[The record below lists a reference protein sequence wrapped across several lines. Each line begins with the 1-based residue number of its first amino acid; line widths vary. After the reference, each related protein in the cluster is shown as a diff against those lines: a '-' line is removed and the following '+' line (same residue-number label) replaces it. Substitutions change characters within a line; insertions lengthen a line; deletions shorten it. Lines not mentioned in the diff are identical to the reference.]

1 MTEAATITP
10 PRLER
15 DPGVV
20 GIARPLWWGALL
32 TMLLGLA
39 RIASG
44 YDAISVTFDEPAH
57 IAAGMQLLDKSEFTY
72 ERLHPPLSRI
82 AVALGPYIAGYRS
95 QNGGDMWIEG
105 RRIFYGKGAHPE
117 TELLVLARVGV
128 LPFFVVALAAIWMW
142 TSRYVGR
149 APAAL
154 AVILLGNLPVF
165 LAHFGLATTDAVF
178 TATFVVAF
186 FAFLLWLDRPT
197 IPRGLAL
204 GVAFALAV
212 STKLSALLFLP
223 AACGAV
229 LAHRWICDRGSW
241 SAREFQIAWSGW
253 LVSFAAF
260 LLTIWVV
267 YGCNANPLYGVLSLA
282 HGVGELAGFAR
293 DGDPSYFLGEIREHG
308 SWAFFPVLLLVKS
321 PIPFLAAFAIG
332 AWALL
337 DAHWRDWRR
346 MAPLVAAA
354 AIVASVIPSPINIG
368 LRHILPAVALMAIVA
383 AIGLA
388 RLLAA
393 RSLVR
398 SCAAIAGV
406 LLTWQIAE
414 AAVAYPDYLAY
425 FNELAGSEPQRI
437 VVGSD
442 LDWGQDADRLAEAL
456 KERRISSV
464 HLAIHTSAD
473 LRRHNFPPFTTMY
486 PGRPATGWIAVS
498 EQIRAFYCAGY
509 RWLDVYKPVARIG
522 HSIALYY
529 IPGAEELED
538 AAPPPKEFNWSAP
551 QPCTRRVS

>member
-1 MTEAATITP
+1 MTEAATVMTP
-10 PRLER
+10 SLER
-15 DPGVV
+15 DPGVA

-32 TMLLGLA
+32 TVVLGLA
-39 RIASG
+39 RIVSG
-44 YDAISVTFDEPAH
+44 YEAVSVTFDEPAH
-57 IAAGMQLLDKSEFTY
+57 IAAGMQLLDKAEFTY

-105 RRIFYGKGAHPE
+105 RRIFYGTGAHPE
-117 TELLVLARVGV
+117 TELLVLARLGV
-128 LPFFVVALAAIWMW
+128 LPFFVIGLAAIWVW
-142 TSRYVGR
+142 TSRFVG
-149 APAAL
+149 PTHAAL

-165 LAHFGLATTDAVF
+165 LAHFGLATTDGVF
-178 TATFVVAF
+178 TATFVAAF
-186 FAFLLWLDRPT
+186 FSFLLWLERPT

-223 AACGAV
+223 AACGAI
-229 LAHRWICDRGSW
+229 LAHRFICDRQSW
-241 SAREFQIAWSGW
+241 SVREFLTAWRGW
-253 LVSFAAF
+253 LVSLAAF

-267 YGCNANPLYGVLSLA
+267 YGCNANPLYGVISLA
-282 HGVGELAGFAR
+282 RGVGELAGFAR
-293 DGDPSYFLGEIREHG
+293 DGDPSYLLGEIRDHG

-321 PIPFLAAFAIG
+321 PIPFLAAFVIG
-332 AWALL
+332 AWTLL
-337 DAHWRDWRR
+337 HAHWRDWRR

-354 AIVASVIPSPINIG
+354 GIVASVIPSPINIG
-368 LRHILPAVALMAIVA
+368 LRHILPAVTLMAIVA

-393 RSLVR
+393 RYRAR
-398 SCAAIAGV
+398 SCAALAGV

-425 FNELAGSEPQRI
+425 FNELAGSDPQRI

-456 KERRISSV
+456 KERRISKV

-486 PGRPATGWIAVS
+486 PGRPATGWVAIS
-498 EQIRAFYCAGY
+498 EQVRAFYCAGY
-509 RWLDVYKPVARIG
+509 RWLDAYNPVARIG

-529 IPGAEELED
+529 IPGAGEPED
-538 AAPPPKEFNWSAP
+538 AAPPSNEFNWSVP
-551 QPCTRRVS
+551 EPCTRQVS